1 MTAVRRSVGRPRIR
15 LLDRE
20 GITQAA
26 QNIILTKGVG
36 ALTMTSLATE
46 LGVTASALYNHADS
60 KAEILDWIRQS
71 IFAEI
76 DTSSFGTKHWVKALE
91 DWAHNYLNVV
101 VEHRALL
108 QILVTNG
115 SGGPAQAWT
124 MYEAVAQALIDG
136 GWPVESVLTLIESLE
151 AFIFGSTVKEH
162 FHQSDIAAPGI
173 DSAAPTYLRALQ
185 SRADISVAAEKD
197 ALFRIGFYAILTW
210 SAGQLGVELDDETT
224 PRAND

>member
-1 MTAVRRSVGRPRIR
+1 MTVVRRSVGRPRTR

-26 QNIILTKGVG
+26 QNIIVAKGIG

-60 KAEILDWIRQS
+60 KAEILDWIRES

-76 DTSSFGTKHWVKALE
+76 DTSSFATKHWVKALE
-91 DWAHNYLNVV
+91 DWAHSYLNVV
-101 VEHRALL
+101 VDHRALL
-108 QILVTNG
+108 QILATTG
-115 SGGPAQAWT
+115 SGGPAGALT
-124 MYEAVAQALIDG
+124 MYEHVTQALIDG

-162 FHQSDIAAPGI
+162 FHQADIEARGI
-173 DSAAPTYLRALQ
+173 ESAAPTYLRALQ
-185 SRADISVAAEKD
+185 SRANVDVAAEKD
-197 ALFRIGFYAILTW
+197 ALFRIGFNAILTW
-210 SAGQLGVELDDETT
+210 SAGQLGVELDDGAT
-224 PRAND
+224 PRADG